1 MTYGEVVERMCENL
15 EALLAMNEEVRAEFL
30 AHEREAMQEA
40 KK

>member
-1 MTYGEVVERMCENL
+1 MCENL